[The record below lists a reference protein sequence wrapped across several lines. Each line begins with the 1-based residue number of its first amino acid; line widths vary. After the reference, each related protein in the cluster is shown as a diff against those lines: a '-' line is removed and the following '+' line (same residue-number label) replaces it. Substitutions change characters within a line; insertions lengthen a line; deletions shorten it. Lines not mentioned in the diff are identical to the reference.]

1 LAGYAGL
8 LFYGLIVALES
19 LGFLAIFWLANPK
32 GNLKRANLCG
42 HLLSLWL
49 LVIIGVGQPVMG
61 TGGIVTGAFL
71 VVPVIGCMV
80 GLNRFYV
87 VLDTVLAVLV
97 LAVTFS
103 FEFIFKLYQ
112 PLLEINNYPLLILA
126 LWIILVIVLV
136 ASIMVFV
143 ERLNRAVDISE
154 KQTDQLRELV
164 KSLDRS
170 TEISASLMQA
180 EQAMK
185 EARDAAE
192 AANRAKSEF
201 LANMSHE
208 IRTPLN
214 GVIGMTGLL
223 LDTNLTEQQ
232 RSYAATVRLSGE
244 NLLTIINDILDFS
257 KIEAGKMNIE
267 VTDFELTPVVE
278 GVANL
283 LADRAYAKKLELATQ
298 IEFDLHYAVQGDP
311 FRLSQV
317 LTNLVGNAIKFTR
330 KGEVIVQA
338 RLVSEAED
346 RVIIRFEV
354 KDTGIGVSP
363 EQQPHLFKPFS
374 QADSSTTRK
383 FGGTGLGLAISAHLV
398 SLMGGEIGVESVPG
412 QGSTFWFTLPMK
424 KQPGVRQRHLP
435 RTHLR
440 GLRVLIVDD
449 NATNRAILHEQIIG
463 WGMRNGSV
471 AGGVEALARLQAFA
485 ANKDPYDLAILD
497 MQMPG
502 MDGIALARSI
512 KGNPALA
519 ATRLILLTSIGQA
532 GMTAELHEAG
542 IAACLVKPVRKSEL
556 YDCLANVMAKPEGEF
571 HYPQRVAAQPGN
583 ALPSGYKAP
592 SKTLG
597 RILVAEDNMVNQQ
610 VAVGILEAGGY
621 RTDVVANGLEALQ
634 ALERRAYAAVLMD
647 CQMPEMD
654 GYAATLEIRRREGR
668 QGRTPVIAMTANALH
683 GEREKCLA
691 AGMDDYISKPVT
703 SKELYQTLEK
713 WLLPEAT
720 PANLPAL
727 EDLPQPVSEATG
739 LPGGVLDLVVLQN
752 LRELQL
758 PDGSD
763 VLAKV
768 IELFS
773 EDTPKRLAEIKG
785 IIERG
790 DAAALARS
798 AHALKGSSGNLGAS
812 RLVKLAVA
820 LEAASLDGNLD
831 KAPDLL
837 ARLETEFGQV
847 SQALITFY
855 KSGA

>member
-1 LAGYAGL
+1 
-8 LFYGLIVALES
+8 
-19 LGFLAIFWLANPK
+19 
-32 GNLKRANLCG
+32 
-42 HLLSLWL
+42 
-49 LVIIGVGQPVMG
+49 
-61 TGGIVTGAFL
+61 
-71 VVPVIGCMV
+71 
-80 GLNRFYV
+80 
-87 VLDTVLAVLV
+87 
-97 LAVTFS
+97 
-103 FEFIFKLYQ
+103 
-112 PLLEINNYPLLILA
+112 
-126 LWIILVIVLV
+126 
-136 ASIMVFV
+136 
-143 ERLNRAVDISE
+143 
-154 KQTDQLRELV
+154 
-164 KSLDRS
+164 
-170 TEISASLMQA
+170 
-180 EQAMK
+180 
-185 EARDAAE
+185 
-192 AANRAKSEF
+192 
-201 LANMSHE
+201 
-208 IRTPLN
+208 
-214 GVIGMTGLL
+214 MTGLL
-223 LDTNLTEQQ
+223 LDTNLTDQQ

-283 LADRAYAKKLELATQ
+283 LADKAYAKKLELATQ
-298 IEFDLHYAVQGDP
+298 VELDLHYAVQGDP

-317 LTNLVGNAIKFTR
+317 LTNLVSNAIKFTR

-346 RVIIRFEV
+346 QVIIRFEV
-354 KDTGIGVSP
+354 KDTGIGISP
-363 EQQPHLFKPFS
+363 EQQPHLFQPFS

-383 FGGTGLGLAISAHLV
+383 FGGTGLGLAISAQLV
-398 SLMGGEIGVESVPG
+398 NLMGGEIGVESTPG
-412 QGSTFWFTLPMK
+412 QGSTFWFTLPLK
-424 KQPGVRQRHLP
+424 KQPGIRQQVLP

-485 ANKDPYDLAILD
+485 ANRDPYDLAILD

-502 MDGIALARSI
+502 MDGIALARAI
-512 KGNPALA
+512 KSNPALA

-532 GMTAELHEAG
+532 GMTSELHEAG

-571 HYPQRVAAQPGN
+571 HYPLRVAAQPVN
-583 ALPSGYKAP
+583 SLPSGYKAP
-592 SKTLG
+592 PKTLG

-654 GYAATLEIRRREGR
+654 GYAATIEIRRREGR
-668 QGRTPVIAMTANALH
+668 QRRTPVIAMTANALH

-691 AGMDDYISKPVT
+691 AGMDDYISKPVS
-703 SKELYQTLEK
+703 SKDLYQTLEK

-720 PANLPAL
+720 PANLPLL
-727 EDLPQPVSEATG
+727 EDLPAPVIEDGGPTG
-739 LPGGVLDLVVLQN
+739 AVLDLAVLQN

-773 EDTPKRLAEIKG
+773 EDTPKRLAEIKA

-812 RLVKLAVA
+812 RLAKLSVE
-820 LEAASLDGNLD
+820 LETASLKDNLD
-831 KAPDLL
+831 KAPGLL

-847 SQALITFY
+847 RQALITFY
-855 KSGA
+855 KSGE